1 MGKRWKTMMTRTM
14 TRSQIK
20 HMSADERM
28 RHYQQEKD
36 DLFYRMRNM
45 TAQEV
50 RDAHEALREKWRV

>member
-1 MGKRWKTMMTRTM
+1 MMMMTM

-36 DLFYRMRNM
+36 DLFYQMRNM

-50 RDAHEALREKWRV
+50 RDAHEDLRKKWMV

>member
-1 MGKRWKTMMTRTM
+1 MMTMTM

-36 DLFYRMRNM
+36 DLFYQMRNM

-50 RDAHEALREKWRV
+50 RDAHEDLRKKWMV

>member
-1 MGKRWKTMMTRTM
+1 MITAK
-14 TRSQIK
+14 QIK

-36 DLFYRMRNM
+36 ALFYRMKSM
-45 TAQEV
+45 TASEV

>member
-1 MGKRWKTMMTRTM
+1 MMTV

-28 RHYQQEKD
+28 RRYERDKNE
-36 DLFYRMRNM
+36 LFYQMRTM

-50 RDAHEALREKWRV
+50 RDAHEALRQKWRV

>member
-1 MGKRWKTMMTRTM
+1 MMKQM
-14 TRSQIK
+14 THNQIK

-36 DLFYRMRNM
+36 ELFYQMRNM

-50 RDAHEALREKWRV
+50 RDAHEALREKWMV